1 MATRVFPLVR
11 QLWPAWQELLGPE
24 VQGRVEHSAL
34 PPALSQLGSAC
45 SAFPWPGAAWGFPRC
60 TQRCEQSSPCPDHSE
75 WWGWRRCSP
84 PPACMVS
91 ALPHARE
98 GVSLCTL
105 NSSSGAHPTFPGELL
120 PATGLW
126 QQQAPAL
133 ATLGSREAQL
143 LLSLGLLVWAGQV
156 SRGSAT
162 ESPAGPGPHT
172 ALPLCQEVW
181 LQVLALAAPF
191 SSSVQQG
198 LAGSSCPQGGAHG
211 QQAELQEH
219 RTGWD
224 GRDLKIIQFQALAVG
239 RDTPH

>member
-1 MATRVFPLVR
+1 MPSLLLSASWAVPAVPSLGQVLPGASPGAPRGVSRALLALTIQSGGAGEGAALP
-11 QLWPAWQELLGPE
+11 QPAWSLPFPMP
-24 VQGRVEHSAL
+24 GRE
-34 PPALSQLGSAC
+34 
-45 SAFPWPGAAWGFPRC
+45 
-60 TQRCEQSSPCPDHSE
+60 
-75 WWGWRRCSP
+75 
-84 PPACMVS
+84 
-91 ALPHARE
+91 
-98 GVSLCTL
+98 CTL

-120 PATGLW
+120 PATGPW